1 MAYGICRIKKL
12 KAGSVN
18 GSARH
23 TNREQEVLN
32 ADPEKQ
38 HLRILGEPD
47 RPNIPDLESIVR
59 ERIGEQMIRKNAV
72 LAVEFLL
79 TASPEY
85 FRPDSP
91 ERAGHYEPER
101 LADFQHQACK
111 WLTDNYG
118 DRIVRAE
125 LHLDESTP
133 HIHAYMV
140 PLDEKGKLN
149 CRGLLGGSRHSLSKL
164 QDNFATAMKPLG
176 LERGIRGSKAR
187 HTEVKKY
194 YTAVTQS
201 PDITLDTQTI
211 HHQLAD
217 RQLAI
222 KKKQELE
229 KTALTLLKDLEQK
242 NKQIQ
247 DLERQASE
255 SKNEAVNWKNKY
267 KDLADKVRDTPLDLV
282 ATQLCLEPDPSDKYK
297 WDSLENT
304 ISITGSK
311 FYDWQQMK
319 GGGGAIDLV
328 MHVNQCDFKQSV
340 AWLNERLGES
350 AMLEAASYHA
360 KVIAETEPVYQ
371 FTPPAQD
378 VEKWQQVKTYL
389 KSQRMLPSSMIDN
402 LHDLGLVY
410 ADDRE
415 NAVFIRRTLPEQ
427 VVTGASLRGT
437 TGTNN
442 NFKGLARGSKRD
454 DGWFYFARGGQ
465 SGEPIQRVVLTKSP
479 IDAMSKAILERSE
492 SSLTLYLSVDRGG
505 NVPLEFLLNLRERSV
520 IVALGNDATS
530 EAMAQKIMEQL
541 QDQTVRSQSKAND
554 WNQDLINFWIKEE
567 QQAKLYEQQ
576 EQQPRRGLRL

>member
-12 KAGSVN
+12 KAGGVN
-18 GSARH
+18 GSAKH
-23 TNREQEVLN
+23 SSRELVTLN
-32 ADPEKQ
+32 ADPNKQ
-38 HLRILGEPD
+38 HQRILGEPD
-47 RPNIPDLESIVR
+47 SPNTPDLETIVR
-59 ERIGEQMIRKNAV
+59 ERIGEQTIRKNAV
-72 LAVEFLL
+72 LAVEILL

-85 FRPDSP
+85 FRPDNP
-91 ERAGHYEPER
+91 NQAGYYEPKP

-111 WLTDNYG
+111 WLTNNYG

-133 HIHAYMV
+133 HIHAYLV

-164 QDNFATAMKPLG
+164 QDNFAAAMKPLG
-176 LERGIRGSKAR
+176 LERGIKGSKAR
-187 HTEVKKY
+187 HTEVQKY
-194 YTAVTQS
+194 YTAVTKS
-201 PDITLDTQTI
+201 PDATLDAQTI
-211 HHQLAD
+211 QYQLAD

-222 KKKQELE
+222 KKKQEME
-229 KTALTLLKDLEQK
+229 KTALALSKELEEK

-247 DLERQASE
+247 ELKLQVSHSENQA
-255 SKNEAVNWKNKY
+255 NIWKSKY
-267 KDLADKVRDTPLDLV
+267 KDLADKVRDIPLERV
-282 ATQLCLEPDPSDKYK
+282 AEELGLYPDDKDKYK
-297 WDSLENT
+297 WQSQENT

-311 FYDWQQMK
+311 FYDWQHLK

-340 AWLNERLGES
+340 AWLNERMGES

-360 KVIAETEPVYQ
+360 RVIAQTEPVYQ

-378 VEKWQQVKTYL
+378 VDKWQQVKTYL
-389 KSQRMLPSSMIDN
+389 KSKRMLPSSMIDN

-410 ADDRE
+410 ADE
-415 NAVFIRRTLPEQ
+415 KANAVFIRRTLPEQ
-427 VVTGASLRGT
+427 IITGASLRGT

-465 SGEPIQRVVLTKSP
+465 SSEPIQRVVLTKSP

-492 SSLTLYLSVDRGG
+492 SKKTLYLSVDRGG
-505 NVPLEFLLNLRERSV
+505 NLPLEFLTHLREQSV
-520 IVALGNDATS
+520 LVALGNDATS

-541 QDQTVRSQSKAND
+541 PSHCVRSQSKASD

-567 QQAKLYEQQ
+567 YSEKLYEQQ
-576 EQQPRRGLRL
+576 EQPPRRGLRL